1 LTKINAE
8 NLITYSK
15 NKLLCRKDIAQCF
28 YSLLELLPSAHLY
41 VDVRQRALKDKLLQ
55 KTLIHKG
62 LEVVNFFKKNQL
74 VLKLIH
80 SRYKKQ
86 RKDINLYIL
95 YFTFLTNNS

>member
-1 LTKINAE
+1 MSCPTQKSFHEKI
-8 NLITYSK
+8 S
-15 NKLLCRKDIAQCF
+15 RF
-28 YSLLELLPSAHLY
+28 LEKMLSNVFCIHLSYLPSAHLY

-74 VLKLIH
+74 ILKLIH